1 MYINQFL
8 NHLINFAKVKKIHDI
23 NIYIMKW
30 IDGLKEFN
38 KNKKYK
44 NWVVPRKGTYSYKEV
59 MEMIK
64 DIDEDQSGEI
74 TFEEFITLMT
84 TQIIEETVVEE
95 PVVVEKMVVKNHKK
109 NKGAATWK
117 TLPLQQ
123 SSSDFLWELTRDYSS
138 YLVKSQGAVFSRDP
152 LNLTGLNTKRD
163 SGIVNS
169 SAIGLGL
176 ASVNKKVKEKKEKK
190 AKKQASVVRVN
201 LRIKTKRQLPKKR
214 LVQLKSEPTS
224 NNLVYGEA
232 RGLTLRAVVK
242 ALNRNYAKSYRQDLL
257 AVAFR
262 RLRRINK
269 FKKNNKRLNKQDA
282 KKVKA

>member
-1 MYINQFL
+1 MQK
-8 NHLINFAKVKKIHDI
+8 A
-23 NIYIMKW
+23 
-30 IDGLKEFN
+30 
-38 KNKKYK
+38 
-44 NWVVPRKGTYSYKEV
+44 S
-59 MEMIK
+59 
-64 DIDEDQSGEI
+64 
-74 TFEEFITLMT
+74 
-84 TQIIEETVVEE
+84 
-95 PVVVEKMVVKNHKK
+95 
-109 NKGAATWK
+109 TWK
-117 TLPLQQ
+117 TLPLEQ
-123 SSSDFLWELTRDYSS
+123 SSSDFLWELTRNYNS
-138 YLVKSQGAVFSRDP
+138 YLVRSQGVVLSRDP

-163 SGIVNS
+163 SGIANT

-176 ASVNKKVKEKKEKK
+176 ASVNRKVKEKKEKK

-201 LRIKTKRQLPKKR
+201 LRIKTKRLLPKKR
-214 LVQLKSEPTS
+214 LVQLKVDKKHFSPTS

-257 AVAFR
+257 PVAFR